1 MEAVTLPARE
11 ATSIEQ
17 LRKKIITK
25 ERRLVSSIELK
36 TDDFHMDTNAIRILN
51 RPEQVDHWKDIKLRN
66 EILALHGIPICPKN
80 NVLREYILCVFQTKV
95 IVMYRSSGTVA
106 WTADRSLRRRN
117 YQRVSVQEPGKEGR
131 RVQMLAIRTIYALGL
146 DYGTVI
152 CGITEGRKT
161 GILRIIT
168 HPKLNDEMERAYL
181 KAVYDYIQFL
191 DKPRPKLEE
200 VLIGADP
207 EFIVQTKKGHLLNAT
222 KYFPRNGRVG
232 YDAIWLGKN
241 RNYKPVMEIRPAP
254 TSDPKLLVI
263 RIYQAL
269 LQASKVIGKQSVR
282 WLAGA
287 LPHKKFPLG
296 GHIHFSGVE
305 LNFKMLRAF
314 DNYLALPFVIV
325 EDPNGR
331 MRRPKYGFLG
341 DFRFQEHGGFEY
353 RTLPSWLISPSLTKA
368 VLSLAQLIA
377 VHYRQLHFDPL
388 CQIELQQAY
397 YRGDKEEIRKWFD
410 ILWADIKR
418 ISDYQKYKSLLDEFY
433 NWVVSGIVWNEKIDI
448 RSKWRIPES

>member
-152 CGITEGRKT
+152 CGITEGR
-161 GILRIIT
+161 
-168 HPKLNDEMERAYL
+168 
-181 KAVYDYIQFL
+181 
-191 DKPRPKLEE
+191 
-200 VLIGADP
+200 
-207 EFIVQTKKGHLLNAT
+207 
-222 KYFPRNGRVG
+222 
-232 YDAIWLGKN
+232 
-241 RNYKPVMEIRPAP
+241 
-254 TSDPKLLVI
+254 
-263 RIYQAL
+263 
-269 LQASKVIGKQSVR
+269 
-282 WLAGA
+282 
-287 LPHKKFPLG
+287 
-296 GHIHFSGVE
+296 
-305 LNFKMLRAF
+305 
-314 DNYLALPFVIV
+314 
-325 EDPNGR
+325 
-331 MRRPKYGFLG
+331 
-341 DFRFQEHGGFEY
+341 
-353 RTLPSWLISPSLTKA
+353 
-368 VLSLAQLIA
+368 
-377 VHYRQLHFDPL
+377 
-388 CQIELQQAY
+388 
-397 YRGDKEEIRKWFD
+397 
-410 ILWADIKR
+410 
-418 ISDYQKYKSLLDEFY
+418 
-433 NWVVSGIVWNEKIDI
+433 
-448 RSKWRIPES
+448 